1 MIVVPDSNIFIAQV
15 IPLEYTEAA
24 EHKLNQWLESG
35 LDPWVLQ
42 EPRDLDESNTT

>member
-24 EHKLNQWLESG
+24 EHKGINLSRDRLTVPGIG
-35 LDPWVLQ
+35 LL
-42 EPRDLDESNTT
+42 